1 MFDEV
6 TPDQA
11 HKLLQAGGAVYLDVR
26 TPEEFAEGHAP
37 GAKNIPLMLRDP
49 ASGRMVPN
57 QEFLN
62 VAQANLKLEDK
73 LVVGCKS
80 GGRSATACQVLEQA
94 GYKSLKN
101 IAGGFHGKPG
111 GNPGWTALNLPV
123 ENGEGGEGQYEK
135 LRGKA
140 GA

>member
-1 MFDEV
+1 MFDET

-11 HKLLQAGGAVYLDVR
+11 HMLLNEGKCVYLDVR

-37 GAKNIPLMLRDP
+37 GAKNIPIMLRDP

-57 QEFLN
+57 PEFLN
-62 VAQANLKLEDK
+62 VAQANLKPGEN

-94 GYKSLKN
+94 GYQSLKN
-101 IAGGFHGKPG
+101 IVGGFHGKPG
-111 GNPGWTALNLPV
+111 VQGWTALNLPV
-123 ENGEGGEGQYEK
+123 EAGEGGEGEYEK

-140 GA
+140 G